1 MPSKNKIKELQMK
14 AAVYSRIMEE
24 NQQVNV
30 QVFFDE
36 LERQKIE
43 PVIFQQFFEQ
53 IKHIIRLPADT
64 SVFSLS
70 EDLTPEIEFIISLG
84 GDGTLL
90 DTVTL
95 VRDKN
100 ISIMGINF
108 GRLGFLASI
117 GQNEVKTAVQAIAR
131 RTYVTDKRTLIH
143 LDADLPLFGN
153 VPYALN
159 EFALHK
165 RDTASMIKIHTYLN
179 GEFLNTY
186 WADGLIM
193 ATPTGSTGYSLSC
206 GGPIVFP
213 ESGSFVIT
221 PVAPHNLNVRP
232 LIVPDDNVISFEV
245 ESRSESIICSLDSRR
260 EIVGKNVSLAVKK
273 ESFSISLMRLSENSF
288 LQTLHNKLTWGLDKR
303 N

>member
-1 MPSKNKIKELQMK
+1 MK
-14 AAVYSRIMEE
+14 AAIYSRILEE
-24 NQQVNV
+24 DQKENV
-30 QVFFDE
+30 QIFFDE
-36 LERQKIE
+36 LTKQKIE

-53 IKHIIRLPADT
+53 IKSNIQLPAST
-64 SVFSLS
+64 TIFSLS
-70 EDLTPEIEFIISLG
+70 EDLTDEIEFIISLG

-95 VRDKN
+95 VRDKD

-117 GQNEVKTAVQAIAR
+117 GKEDIKTAIQAIAK
-131 RTYVTDKRTLIH
+131 RTFVVDKRTLIH

-153 VPYALN
+153 IPYALN
-159 EFALHK
+159 EFSLHK

-206 GGPIVFP
+206 GGPILFP
-213 ESGSFVIT
+213 DSGSFVIT
-221 PVAPHNLNVRP
+221 PIAPHNLNARP
-232 LIVPDDNVISFEV
+232 IVVPDDHVISFEV
-245 ESRSESIICSLDSRR
+245 ESRSENIICSLDSRR
-260 EIVGKNVSLAVKK
+260 EIVGKNVSLAVRK
-273 ESFSISLMRLSENSF
+273 EIFKINLLRLNENSF
-288 LQTLHNKLTWGLDKR
+288 LQTLHNKLTWGLDRR

>member
-1 MPSKNKIKELQMK
+1 MK
-14 AAVYSRIMEE
+14 AAIYSRLMEDE
-24 NQQVNV
+24 QQKDV
-30 QVFFDE
+30 QIFFDE
-36 LERQKIE
+36 LLKQNIE
-43 PVIFQQFFEQ
+43 PVIWQHFYEQ
-53 IKHIIRLPADT
+53 IRDRVQLSPDT
-64 SVFSLS
+64 KTFSLS
-70 EDLTPEIEFIISLG
+70 EQLTDEVEFIISLG

-100 ISIMGINF
+100 ISVMGINF

-117 GQNEVKTAVQAIAR
+117 GREDVTTAVKAIAKRSYIIDR
-131 RTYVTDKRTLIH
+131 RTMIH

-153 VPYALN
+153 IPYGLN
-159 EFALHK
+159 EFSVHK
-165 RDTASMIKIHTYLN
+165 RDTDPMIKIHTYLN

-186 WADGLIM
+186 WADGLIV

-221 PVAPHNLNVRP
+221 PVAPHNLNVRSI
-232 LIVPDDNVISFEV
+232 IVPDDNIISFEV
-245 ESRSESIICSLDSRR
+245 ESRSENIICALDSRR
-260 EIVGKNVSLAVKK
+260 ELVGRNVQLAVRK
-273 ESFSISLMRLSENSF
+273 ESFPVNLIRLSENNF
-288 LQTLHNKLTWGLDKR
+288 LQTIHNKLTWGMDKR

>member
-1 MPSKNKIKELQMK
+1 MMK
-14 AAVYSRIMEE
+14 AAIYSRIMEE
-24 NQQVNV
+24 EQRNNV

-36 LERQKIE
+36 LEKQRIQ
-43 PVIFQQFFEQ
+43 PVIFNQFYEQ
-53 IKHIIRLPADT
+53 IKTSIQLPPDT
-64 SVFSLS
+64 AIFSVS
-70 EDLTPEIEFIISLG
+70 EDLNSEIEFVISLG

-100 ISIMGINF
+100 ISIIGINF

-117 GQNEVKTAVQAIAR
+117 GKDEVKMAVQAIAR
-131 RTYVTDKRTLIH
+131 RSFVTDKRTLIH
-143 LDADLPLFGN
+143 LDADLPLFGH

-159 EFALHK
+159 EFSLHK

-186 WADGLIM
+186 WADGVIL

-213 ESGSFVIT
+213 DSKSFVIT

-232 LIVPDDNVISFEV
+232 LIVPDDNIISFEV

-273 ESFSISLMRLSENSF
+273 ESFSLSLIRLSENSF

>member
-1 MPSKNKIKELQMK
+1 MIK
-14 AAVYSRIMEE
+14 AAIYSRVLEE
-24 NQQVNV
+24 EQHEDV
-30 QVFFDE
+30 QLFFDE
-36 LERQKIE
+36 LLRQKIE
-43 PVIFQQFFEQ
+43 PVVFHAYFEQ
-53 IKHIIRLPADT
+53 IRTIINLPAGIKT
-64 SVFSLS
+64 FSFA
-70 EDLTPEIEFIISLG
+70 EDLTEEIELIVSLG

-90 DTVTL
+90 DTITL
-95 VRDKN
+95 VRDTP

-117 GQNEVKTAVQAIAR
+117 GRENVASAVKAIAN
-131 RTYVTDKRTLIH
+131 RTYVVDERTMIH
-143 LDADLPLFGN
+143 VDADLPLFGN

-159 EFALHK
+159 EFSIHK

-186 WADGLIM
+186 WADGLIV

-206 GGPIVFP
+206 NGPIVFP

-232 LIVPDDNVISFEV
+232 IIVPDNNIISFEV
-245 ESRSESIICSLDSRR
+245 ESRSENIICALDSRR
-260 EIVGKNVSLAVKK
+260 EIVGKQVSLAVRK
-273 ESFSISLMRLSENSF
+273 EAFKARLLRLSENNF

>member
-1 MPSKNKIKELQMK
+1 MK
-14 AAVYSRIMEE
+14 AAIYSRLMEDDQRE
-24 NQQVNV
+24 NV

-36 LERQKIE
+36 LTRRKIR
-43 PVIFQQFFEQ
+43 PVLFEHFFEQ
-53 IKHIIRLPADT
+53 IKNSIRLPEDT
-64 SVFSLS
+64 TTFSLS
-70 EDLTPEIEFIISLG
+70 EHITDEIEVFISLG

-90 DTVTL
+90 DTITL

-100 ISIMGINF
+100 IPIMGINF

-117 GQNEVKTAVQAIAR
+117 GQDEIKIAVQAIAK
-131 RTYVTDKRTLIH
+131 RTFVVDKRTMIH

-159 EFALHK
+159 EFSLHK
-165 RDTASMIKIHTYLN
+165 RDTAAMIKIHTYLN

-186 WADGLIM
+186 WADGLIV

-232 LIVPDDNVISFEV
+232 IIVPDDNVISFEV
-245 ESRSESIICSLDSRR
+245 ESRSDNIICSLDARR
-260 EIVGKNVSLAVKK
+260 EMVGKNVSLAVRK
-273 ESFSISLMRLSENSF
+273 ESFDVSLLRLGENSF

-303 N
+303 NY

>member
-1 MPSKNKIKELQMK
+1 MK
-14 AAVYSRIMEE
+14 AAIYSRILEE
-24 NQQVNV
+24 EQVRDV
-30 QVFFDE
+30 QLFFDE
-36 LERQKIE
+36 LAKQKIE
-43 PVIFQQFFEQ
+43 PIVFQPYFDQLG
-53 IKHIIRLPADT
+53 HSGIRMPYNT
-64 SVFSLS
+64 ETFSLS
-70 EDLTPEIEFIISLG
+70 EHLHQDIEFIFSLG

-95 VRDKN
+95 VRDKP

-117 GQNEVKTAVQAIAR
+117 GRDEVANAIKSLAN
-131 RTYVTDKRTLIH
+131 RTYVEDRRTMIH
-143 LDADLPLFGN
+143 IDADLPLFGN

-159 EFALHK
+159 EFSVHK

-186 WADGLIM
+186 WADGLIV

-232 LIVPDDNVISFEV
+232 LVVPDDNIISFEI
-245 ESRSESIICSLDSRR
+245 ESRSENIICALDSRR
-260 EIVGKNVSLAVKK
+260 EIVGKNVQLAVKK
-273 ESFSISLMRLSENSF
+273 EDFPIRLLRLSENNF